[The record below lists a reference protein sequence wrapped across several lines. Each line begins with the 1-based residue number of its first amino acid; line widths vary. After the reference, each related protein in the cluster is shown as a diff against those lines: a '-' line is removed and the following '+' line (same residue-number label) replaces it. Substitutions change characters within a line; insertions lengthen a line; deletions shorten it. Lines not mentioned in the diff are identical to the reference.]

1 MIIFIFKVSDYKL
14 LPVANGLGIKQIIL
28 NHLIYFEYS
37 FIERIFSI

>member
-14 LPVANGLGIKQIIL
+14 LPVANGLGIKQIL